1 MKCMFFV
8 EKNGE
13 LLEKYDEI
21 LHNVGNTIKKKFDNE
36 PFYNE
41 KYLRN
46 KVKSY
51 EGKISTNFHKSK
63 ITKQDSQCIYL
74 SVILIGSI
82 FIRGKNYPQVFLEE
96 CKFKLKKK
104 KCLNILPTI
113 QKFFLIK
120 NILMKK
126 VLVTLIKNILM
137 KKATL
142 RKQFK

>member
-1 MKCMFFV
+1 MLPKMSTYSRGFDKMKFMFFV
-8 EKNGE
+8 KKNGE
-13 LLEKYDEI
+13 LLEKYNEI
-21 LHNVGNTIKKKFDNE
+21 LHNVGNT
-36 PFYNE
+36 FYNE

-51 EGKISTNFHKSK
+51 EVKISTNFHKSK

-82 FIRGKNYPQVFLEE
+82 FIMGKSYPQVFLEE
-96 CKFKLKKK
+96 CKLKSKKK
-104 KCLNILPTI
+104 KWLNILPTI
-113 QKFFLIK
+113 
-120 NILMKK
+120 